1 MNLLTVLSQHS
12 RQITKPGSTQDLK
25 SGPSDLRAVDPTP
38 NEHQTPSA
46 WQRCGAQPKPP
57 PRTFGRTT
65 REQSSTKC
73 RARRDLAPSVPVVWG
88 RMPPPVLTQYRPQGV
103 VCKQATARSCAPPG
117 ARTPETG
124 VRRPRSRD
132 RAEGGEPPTGQ
143 VPEPPHRLTASG
155 GGPHSLRPQRHPDP
169 AGWRSTWTCHP
180 PSSGTALSR
189 LRWLPRGTV
198 ERSPT
203 PTCPTA

>member
-88 RMPPPVLTQYRPQGV
+88 RMPPPILTQYRPQGV
-103 VCKQATARSCAPPG
+103 GCKQPTARSCAPPG

-124 VRRPRSRD
+124 VRRPRSRRSRCSYGYATRFPKKD
-132 RAEGGEPPTGQ
+132 LKETGTKPRCERVPAQRRGGSSPNSHSP
-143 VPEPPHRLTASG
+143 LC
-155 GGPHSLRPQRHPDP
+155 GGPNP
-169 AGWRSTWTCHP
+169 
-180 PSSGTALSR
+180 
-189 LRWLPRGTV
+189 
-198 ERSPT
+198 
-203 PTCPTA
+203 